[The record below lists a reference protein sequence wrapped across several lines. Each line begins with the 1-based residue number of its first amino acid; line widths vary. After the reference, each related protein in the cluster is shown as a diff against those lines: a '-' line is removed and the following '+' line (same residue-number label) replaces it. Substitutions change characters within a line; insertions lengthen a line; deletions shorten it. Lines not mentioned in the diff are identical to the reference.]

1 MRLTF
6 RVDSSYPPTKVS
18 FISFDSPTLTG
29 MGTTTKTFGA
39 IGITNQRD
47 ATIFWNKTTGILFG
61 NAIGWQD
68 RRNLNIIER
77 FFEKFGIEIANSIEN
92 TCLGTAYLA
101 GLAIGYGIH

>member
-18 FISFDSPTLTG
+18 FISFDSPTLTR
-29 MGTTTKTFGA
+29 MGATTKTFGA

-47 ATIFWNKTTGILFG
+47 TIIFWNKTTGISFG
-61 NAIGWQD
+61 NAIDWQD

-77 FFEKFGIEIANSIEN
+77 FSKNLVSKLPIPLKIPA
-92 TCLGTAYLA
+92 
-101 GLAIGYGIH
+101 

>member
-39 IGITNQRD
+39 IEITNQRD
-47 ATIFWNKTTGILFG
+47 ATIF
-61 NAIGWQD
+61 
-68 RRNLNIIER
+68 
-77 FFEKFGIEIANSIEN
+77 
-92 TCLGTAYLA
+92 
-101 GLAIGYGIH
+101 